1 MELFNFMSDMT
12 KAQRDVIVLEAQC
25 SLESGDCACRED
37 NACLCN
43 GDHLRSPLLQ
53 DSARS
58 AIRIYQCQD
67 KKSRRGDETVI
78 SASPKSMR
86 LSVWM
91 NPRKSPCIHPG
102 MGKHRLSLSQAP
114 WNICSVCLIKP
125 EMRFLPRS
133 RATPRQSSCRANA
146 GLGENDQWF
155 NFLRKTGSRS
165 TMLYK
170 RS

>member
-1 MELFNFMSDMT
+1 MQFGVWRLCLPRG
-12 KAQRDVIVLEAQC
+12 QRL
-25 SLESGDCACRED
+25 SLQRGSFAI
-37 NACLCN
+37 
-43 GDHLRSPLLQ
+43 
-53 DSARS
+53 SASAGFGRK

-78 SASPKSMR
+78 SASPKSMQ
-86 LSVWM
+86 LSAWM

-155 NFLRKTGSRS
+155 NFLRTTGSRS